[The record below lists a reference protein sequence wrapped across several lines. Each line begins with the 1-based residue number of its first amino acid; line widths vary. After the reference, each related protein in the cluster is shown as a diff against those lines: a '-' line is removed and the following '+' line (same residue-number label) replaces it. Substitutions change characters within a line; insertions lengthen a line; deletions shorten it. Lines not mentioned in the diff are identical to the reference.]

1 MVVNLQN
8 TVDQQARKIVDLE
21 DYIDN
26 LLIRVLEVAPILLMK
41 DSPVQNKTHIWKAV
55 LVKES

>member
-8 TVDQQARKIVDLE
+8 AQDLQARKIIDLE

-26 LLIRVLEVAPILLMK
+26 LLIRVLEVAPILLKK
-41 DSPVQNKTHIWKAV
+41 DSPMENKNCI
-55 LVKES
+55 

>member
-1 MVVNLQN
+1 MVVTLQN
-8 TVDQQARKIVDLE
+8 TVDLQGHKAVDLE

-41 DSPVQNKTHIWKAV
+41 ESPLTSKNHI
-55 LVKES
+55 

>member
-1 MVVNLQN
+1 MVVTLQN
-8 TVDQQARKIVDLE
+8 TVDLQSRKQVDLE

-41 DSPVQNKTHIWKAV
+41 DSSLVSKTHI
-55 LVKES
+55 